1 MSKPMDFFSRQE
13 QARRNT
19 GSLLFYFAIAG
30 FGVVVMVCLIVAAV
44 IAIIAGFLSD
54 PGQYWIVRDFNK
66 IMVATAVITAAVI
79 LGLSLVRI
87 NELRHGGGDS
97 LALLLGGTLI
107 PVDTTDPTY
116 RKILNVTEE
125 TAIAA
130 GIPCPPVYIL
140 GHEEG
145 INAFAAGYRPQTAV
159 IGVTKGA
166 AELLDRDE
174 LQGVIAHEMSH
185 VLYGDMRLNIR
196 LIGLIH
202 GVTVMGA
209 FGRRIFL
216 RSLGYGGFI
225 SRRVRDGRS
234 FLPGILGGV
243 ALMVVGASGTFIG
256 SLLKASIC
264 RQREYLAD
272 ASAVQFTRNPAG
284 IIGALKKMGGWS
296 IGSQLE
302 SSRAEEA
309 SHLFV
314 GQARGTIFR
323 RLFATHPSLKQRIR
337 LLDPA
342 WDGAFPNVDE
352 ETRRSLAMASRR
364 EIPGLLALSRHM
376 RTETALSDAGEHCGG
391 TGSEPHDISR
401 EVGSLEAACLDYAR
415 TVMAR
420 IPPWLVQ
427 TTRNPEHAR
436 SLVFALLLSPSETI
450 RARQLDGLLQL
461 TDIRCHDQVAD
472 FFEAEELHQPAL
484 RQLLLD
490 MAIPALRRMPRETYA
505 VFKEVVVLLIHA
517 DKRVDLSEWMIH
529 RVLIRRIA
537 PFFDA
542 KRDVPMKVEGLA
554 PVIRPVEILL
564 SCLVHLSRR
573 IEDPDERAAA
583 AERAFAKGS
592 ERLDLSGITLLPY
605 EDCTLAALDGALNKL
620 ELLTPP
626 WKKQLLEASAAVILA
641 DGIVAERQGIVLR
654 GVAEGLDLPMPPLLP
669 GQTVHTTT

>member
-1 MSKPMDFFSRQE
+1 MDFFARQE

-19 GSLLFYFAIAG
+19 GSLVFYFVIAG
-30 FGVVVMVCLIVAAV
+30 FGVVAMVCLIVAAA
-44 IAIIAGFLSD
+44 IAIISGFLPND
-54 PGQYWIVRDFNK
+54 GQYWIVRDFNK
-66 IMVATAVITAAVI
+66 IMAVTAFVTGTVT
-79 LGLSLVRI
+79 LGLSLARI
-87 NELRHGGGDS
+87 NELRRGGGDS
-97 LALLLGGTLI
+97 LASMLGGTLI

-130 GIPCPPVYIL
+130 GIPSPPVYIL

-174 LQGVIAHEMSH
+174 LQGVIAHELSH

-202 GVTVMGA
+202 GVTVMGV

-216 RSLGYGGFI
+216 RSLGYGGLV

-234 FLPGILGGV
+234 FFPGVLGGL
-243 ALMVVGASGTFIG
+243 ALMVVGAAGTFIG

-272 ASAVQFTRNPAG
+272 ASAVQFTRNPSA

-309 SHLFV
+309 SHLFI
-314 GQARGTIFR
+314 GQARSTIFR
-323 RLFATHPSLKQRIR
+323 RLFATHPTLEQRIR
-337 LLDPA
+337 RLDPA
-342 WDGAFPNVDE
+342 WDGAFPVVDE

-364 EIPGLLALSRHM
+364 EVPGLLALGAHVQPQADSS
-376 RTETALSDAGEHCGG
+376 ETGQRCGG
-391 TGSEPHDISR
+391 DGSEPEAVSR

-415 TVMAR
+415 TLMASL
-420 IPPWLVQ
+420 PPWLLQ

-436 SLVFALLLSPSETI
+436 SLVFALLLSSDAAV
-450 RARQLDGLLQL
+450 RARQLDGLLLL
-461 TDIRCHDQVAD
+461 TDIRCHDQVVE
-472 FFEAEELHQPAL
+472 FFEAGDIHVPAM

-490 MAIPALRRMPRETYA
+490 MAVPALRRMPRETYA
-505 VFKEVVVLLIHA
+505 VFKEAVTMLISA
-517 DKRVDLSEWMIH
+517 DRRVDLTEWMIH

-542 KRDVPMKVEGLA
+542 NRDVPMKVVGFA
-554 PVIRPVEILL
+554 PVIRYVEVLL
-564 SCLVHLSRR
+564 SCLAHLGRR
-573 IEDPDERAAA
+573 IEDPATRRAATQHS
-583 AERAFAKGS
+583 FDKGL
-592 ERLDLSGITLLPY
+592 ELLDISGIQLLAY
-605 EDCTLAALDGALNKL
+605 EDCTLVALDSALNKL

-626 WKKQLLEASAAVILA
+626 WKKQLLEASAAVIMA
-641 DGIVAERQGIVLR
+641 DGIVAVRQGIVLR

-669 GQTVHTTT
+669 GQTVHTTI